1 MGRKITLGTQVRQ
14 AVEVVEAAQP
24 EPEVQL
30 EDGKVDRQWCRILVG
45 KLPSPKKRHPLAVE
59 SLPRVVSFVSSTTMT
74 ILFRYEN

>member
-1 MGRKITLGTQVRQ
+1 MGKKITLGTQARQ
-14 AVEVVEAAQP
+14 AVEVVEAAPP
-24 EPEVQL
+24 ELEQL
-30 EDGKVDRQWCRILVG
+30 EDGKVDHQWCRVLVE